1 MNILYLSL
9 DERPCNYDYP
19 QAIARLQPQITL
31 IVPPKSRLGVKKQ
44 PAPLDKLWAWL
55 QASVGNCQVAILSLE
70 MLVYGGL
77 LPSRLHQ
84 DDTATLLNRLAG
96 LRALKNTQP
105 QLKILASTLI
115 MRTPAY
121 DSSEEEPDYYAEF
134 GARIFRWG
142 WLHDQQ
148 QRQGLADAE
157 AAELARVDAELPAA
171 VLDDYRQRRQR
182 NLRVNQEAIALVAQG
197 VIDFLA
203 IPQDDCA
210 RYGFTAL
217 ERQQL
222 TQAIAR
228 QRLQHRIHLYPGADE
243 VGCTLL
249 ARAYSQHQGE
259 SPGLYPLY
267 SSPHGAATIPL
278 YEDRPLNIS
287 VPAHIL
293 AAGGQIAASPEQAA
307 AILAVNTPGQVM
319 QEAWDHPA
327 QDITYTT
334 HRNLRVFV
342 ARVASEVAV
351 GRPVA
356 IADVAFTNG
365 GETELITML
374 DDAALWDDLLAY
386 AGWNTCCNTLGTA
399 IATTILGLGSG
410 EAGAIATQKSLAS
423 SKTGPIKPLCA
434 RKSPKIIYPRSALPI
449 TTSTARKQPSRLKSL
464 VASNLIG
471 KPHFNILFITGMSH
485 CKSLHPGNDFLR
497 LDSPLSV
504 SQFCPASLP
513 ICRSEP

>member
-1 MNILYLSL
+1 MRKRSPSSL
-9 DERPCNYDYP
+9 RESS
-19 QAIARLQPQITL
+19 I
-31 IVPPKSRLGVKKQ
+31 S
-44 PAPLDKLWAWL
+44 
-55 QASVGNCQVAILSLE
+55 S
-70 MLVYGGL
+70 
-77 LPSRLHQ
+77 PS
-84 DDTATLLNRLAG
+84 
-96 LRALKNTQP
+96 
-105 QLKILASTLI
+105 
-115 MRTPAY
+115 
-121 DSSEEEPDYYAEF
+121 
-134 GARIFRWG
+134 
-142 WLHDQQ
+142 
-148 QRQGLADAE
+148 
-157 AAELARVDAELPAA
+157 
-171 VLDDYRQRRQR
+171 
-182 NLRVNQEAIALVAQG
+182 
-197 VIDFLA
+197 
-203 IPQDDCA
+203 PQDDSAA

-410 EAGAIATQKSLAS
+410 EAGAIATQKITRLLEDWAYQ
-423 SKTGPIKPLCA
+423 TIVRQEITQDYL
-434 RKSPKIIYPRSALPI
+434 PKIGASYYDFNGQETAV
-449 TTSTARKQPSRLKSL
+449 TTEIARRLKSHWQTTFQHSFHHWDVSL
-464 VASNLIG
+464 QVTSPWQRLFEIG
-471 KPHFNILFITGMSH
+471 LTIICQPVL
-485 CKSLHPGNDFLR
+485 PR
-497 LDSPLSV
+497 V
-504 SQFCPASLP
+504 STDL
-513 ICRSEP
+513 